1 MAELAS
7 FEATVYGR
15 VQGVFFRA
23 FVQEHA
29 ERLGLTGY
37 VRNLW
42 GEGVEVRAE
51 GGRARLEELL
61 QHLRVG
67 PRGARVE
74 RVEVGWVK
82 YTGDFRAFEIRY

>member
-1 MAELAS
+1 MAESAS

-29 ERLGLTGY
+29 ERLDLTGY

-51 GGRARLEELL
+51 GDRARLEELL

-74 RVEVGWVK
+74 RVKVGWMEPSGSFP
-82 YTGDFRAFEIRY
+82 TFEVRY